1 MPRRIRAVLFA
12 LLCLPISAHAETL
25 RFAQFQEATT
35 LDPAGFLSTFNA
47 TVSHHIFDGLIRRG
61 PDMSLQPGLA
71 LSWKTTSDTTWEFAL
86 RPGVTWHD
94 GAPFTAEDAKASIDR
109 IERLNVPYGFKRY
122 TRGLA
127 DITVLDPLHLRI
139 RTKGPDPIL
148 PAELSF
154 LFVTKKEALDLPSEP
169 FNQGRAMIGTG
180 PYRFADYTRGTR
192 TYVTR
197 NDAYWGGKPAFDA
210 VLLRP
215 IPDEAA
221 RVAAMLAGDV
231 DVIINVPPADVD
243 QLKRRN
249 TINVFVG
256 PQDRVIMFLPSFAP
270 TAKGITDAEGRPVEK
285 NPFADIRVRRA
296 ISMAI
301 DRRALIARVLD
312 GLAQPAAQAFPDGY
326 LGTSPT
332 LKPVAFDPEGARR
345 LLAEAGY
352 DKGFGATLHCPN
364 KLFLRDR
371 ETCEAVAGMLARVG
385 IKLSIV
391 LVPGSQF
398 NTDRLKGEWPFY
410 LQSAGTGMGE
420 ILPSFV
426 AVAPTPDPARGLG
439 PSNNQHYSNP
449 EVDRLITA
457 ASLTMDDATRWG
469 MQARAM
475 EIWVRDDAGVI
486 ATHRQL
492 SIFATRKG
500 LRLTPREDGMYT
512 PHELTVE

>member
-1 MPRRIRAVLFA
+1 MTRLARFVMLA
-12 LLCLPISAHAETL
+12 LLAAIVPARAETL
-25 RFAQFQEATT
+25 RFAQFQDATT

-61 PDMSLQPGLA
+61 ADMSLQPGLA
-71 LSWKTTSDTTWEFAL
+71 VRWKATDPLTWEFEL
-86 RPGVTWHD
+86 RPGVVWHD

-122 TRGLA
+122 TRGIA
-127 DITVLDPLHLRI
+127 GVEVVDTLRI
-139 RTKGPDPIL
+139 RVRTKGPDPIL

-180 PYRFADYTRGTR
+180 PYRFGEYVRGTR
-192 TYVTR
+192 TVVNR
-197 NDAYWGGKPAFDA
+197 FDGYWGGRPAFDS

-231 DVIINVPPADVD
+231 DVIINVPPADVE
-243 QLKRRN
+243 QLKRRGN
-249 TINVFVG
+249 INVFVG

-270 TAKGITDAEGRPVEK
+270 TAKGITDAEGKPVEK

-312 GLAQPAAQAFPDGY
+312 GLAEPAAQAFPDGY
-326 LGTSPT
+326 LGSSAK
-332 LKPVAFDPEGARR
+332 LKPVAYDPEGARR

-352 DKGFGATLHCPN
+352 GAGFGSTLHCPN

-371 ETCEAVAGMLARVG
+371 ETCEAVAAMLARLGV
-385 IKLSIV
+385 KLSIV
-391 LVPGSQF
+391 LVPGAQF
-398 NTDRLKGEWPFY
+398 NTERLKGEWPFY

-449 EVDRLITA
+449 EVDRLIIA
-457 ASLTMDDATRWG
+457 AGTTMDDTARWA
-469 MQARAM
+469 MEARAM
-475 EIWVRDDAGVI
+475 EIWVGEDAGVI

-512 PHELTVE
+512 PHELTLE